1 MEFHT
6 RLNQLSSLQ
15 LKEICKKLG
24 IQCPQRKQDIVNK
37 LLRPLESIYK
47 MEQSREE
54 KRKLREKERE
64 EKRKLREK
72 EREEKRKSRELQQ
85 KSREL
90 QRKSRELIRE
100 SRKMEREKDKEVRK
114 MERDI
119 KRQERQKQIE
129 KWKQEGKDNVEIVD
143 LLLKMNI
150 N

>member
-64 EKRKLREK
+64 EKRK
-72 EREEKRKSRELQQ
+72 SRELQQ
-85 KSREL
+85 KTREL